1 MDFPSS
7 RSIFHH
13 SQFGSKLDR
22 IAPES
27 DGGNSAWVNL
37 MLCQIGSFE
46 TSSPRRPEVL
56 IYAICERP
64 LPSSRGRTGNMNI
77 CIVFFSPL
85 ILLKKKVLQIEEK
98 AIGVKRELKVE
109 QEIRLKGD
117 KDREW
122 AVVHQR
128 QSGNGA
134 YRSRKMELDT
144 IGKSF
149 QFKFYR
155 FSRNRTLDWLV
166 HSISI
171 RVQLVQQSS

>member
-1 MDFPSS
+1 MDFLSS
-7 RSIFHH
+7 RSVFHH

-22 IAPES
+22 IGPES

-64 LPSSRGRTGNMNI
+64 LPSSRERTGNMNI
-77 CIVFFSPL
+77 CIVFF
-85 ILLKKKVLQIEEK
+85 LLLFYWKKVLQIEEK

-134 YRSRKMELDT
+134 YRSRKTELDT
-144 IGKSF
+144 IDKSF

-155 FSRNRTLDWLV
+155 FSRNRTLDWVV

-171 RVQLVQQSS
+171 RVELVRQSS